1 MQTFYFFYLAEVQE
15 CTYSSLVLQKL
26 VRYFMINL
34 FDFFDLQNLGH
45 KLTTVQQSM
54 NHFVGQQTLFSQ
66 KFTQTKLAAING
78 MTVGIQFSLA
88 HADIQSRSVNEAPPR
103 PVEEMKHRNEAN
115 LW

>member
-1 MQTFYFFYLAEVQE
+1 
-15 CTYSSLVLQKL
+15 
-26 VRYFMINL
+26 
-34 FDFFDLQNLGH
+34 
-45 KLTTVQQSM
+45 M

-66 KFTQTKLAAING
+66 KYTQTKLAAINGTLG